1 MAPEG
6 WARMKDDHD
15 AGHPN
20 FKANTE
26 SAMDTLLNNIEEEA
40 MKRVEAG
47 EDLGHEKLLH
57 DVEVLMEDV
66 KAGHF
71 HDFHKNGLDMPKM
84 SFMHRLQKLI
94 DNTKDGRY
102 DN

>member
-1 MAPEG
+1 MG
-6 WARMKDDHD
+6 SND
-15 AGHPN
+15 ATDKMLG
-20 FKANTE
+20 
-26 SAMDTLLNNIEEEA
+26 NIEEEA
-40 MKRVEAG
+40 MRRVENG

-66 KAGHF
+66 KAGSF

-84 SFMHRLQKLI
+84 GLMHRLQKLI
-94 DNTKDGRY
+94 NNTKEGRY